1 MVTRTRSPSRQGG
14 FTLTELM
21 TVVAIVAILA
31 AIAAPNMGAMIRTQ
45 RVKTASFDVYASLTL
60 ARSEAVK
67 RNVSV
72 TVTPAGATWADGW
85 TITDANGN
93 VIRNQGAYTSL
104 TFVGPANVTYTGA
117 GRLSVN
123 AAPVPFAISAAN
135 VDPLNY
141 RCIKLD
147 VSGRPVSTTGVCT

>member
-1 MVTRTRSPSRQGG
+1 MSGSPSRQRG

-72 TVTPAGATWADGW
+72 TVSPLGGANWALGW

-93 VIRNQGAYTSL
+93 VIRNQSAYTSL
-104 TFVGPANVTYTGA
+104 VLTGPATGVTYTGA

-123 AAPVPFAISAAN
+123 AAPAPFAVSAAN
-135 VDPLNY
+135 VDPTNY